1 MKKKLLEIL
10 RCPECGSELRLEGAV
25 DSSDDLQE
33 GFLACPASHRFPVV
47 AGIPRFVPLE
57 NYAANFGFQ
66 WNHFKRTQLDRHSG
80 TTITRERFF
89 AQSGWTPDEL
99 KGRLVLD
106 VGCGAGRFADIAL
119 SCGAIVIA
127 LDYSSAIDA
136 AVENLGSDSNLHAV
150 QGDIFKLPF
159 AEGVFDFVY
168 CFGVL
173 QHTPDV
179 ERAFAAL
186 PKVVKKGGRLAV
198 DVYPWL
204 IGNVVMTKYWFRPLT
219 KRIPHERLF
228 GIVQSFVRAF
238 YPFARK
244 VARVPIVG
252 RKLRHILPISVYDG
266 VLPLDDKQLLEWSV
280 LDTFDMLAPAHD
292 HPKSVRTLRRWFTAA
307 GLREVETFRVGV
319 AVGRARK

>member
-10 RCPECGSELRLEGAV
+10 RCPECGSQLRFDGAV
-25 DSSDDLQE
+25 DSSDDLRE
-33 GFLACPASHRFPVV
+33 GFLACPASHRFPIV
-47 AGIPRFVPLE
+47 AGIPRFVPPE

-89 AQSGWTPDEL
+89 AQSGWTPAEL

-119 SCGAIVIA
+119 STGAIVIA

-159 AEGVFDFVY
+159 AAGVFDFVY

-186 PKVVKKGGRLAV
+186 PKVLKKGGRLAV

-204 IGNVVMTKYWFRPLT
+204 VGNIAMTKYWFRPVT

-228 GIVQSFVRAF
+228 GMVQSFVRAF
-238 YPFARK
+238 HPFARK
-244 VARVPIVG
+244 VARVPVVG
-252 RKLRHILPISVYDG
+252 RKLRHVLPISVYDG

-307 GLREVETFRVGV
+307 GLHEVETFRLGV